1 MNMQRGFKL
10 LNYLFRLVETKTQFI
25 LTYEARLKFRDEKKR
40 FPPHS
45 DINGKSKSPSVG
57 ILIQGPIHDEEFISQ
72 TIIAYSQRFE
82 NSQIILSTWDY
93 EDTSG
98 LEGWIADKKSQVK
111 IIKSKFPTV
120 SSYGNLQLQQI
131 STLNG
136 LKALMDSGVQYAIKS
151 RTDQRFYDPEALQK
165 LCSFFELHAEN
176 AHTIIVPSQN
186 TFYFRLFGP
195 SDTFQFGS
203 LEALLKYWDID
214 LIKYESIDRISSLC
228 TNTLRGEFHK
238 QIPETFL
245 FTSYLANLGE
255 KVEISLKESWR
266 LLKKYVVVMDDN
278 FIDLVWT
285 KYSHGSN
292 RWFIYDSNSVVRQM
306 SYSDWLVLNVE
317 TQHNPDIDEYL
328 DYEIK
333 GNKFVQK

>member
-1 MNMQRGFKL
+1 MKMQRGFRL
-10 LNYLFRLVETKTQFI
+10 LNYLFQLVETKTQFI
-25 LTYEARLKFRDEKKR
+25 ITYEARLKFRNEKKR

-45 DINGKSKSPSVG
+45 NISEKSKSLSVG
-57 ILIQGPIHDEEFISQ
+57 ILIQGPIHDEEFITH
-72 TIIAYSQRFE
+72 TIIAYCQRFE

-93 EDTSG
+93 EDTSE
-98 LEGWIADKKSQVK
+98 LERQIADKKSQVK

-136 LKALMDSGVQYAIKS
+136 LNALMNTGVEYAIKT

-165 LCSFFELHAEN
+165 LCSFFDLHAKN
-176 AHTIIVPSQN
+176 SHTILVASQN

-203 LEALLKYWDID
+203 LEALLKYWDVD
-214 LIKYESIDRISSLC
+214 LIKYEMVDRKSSLC

-317 TQHNPDIDEYL
+317 AQNNSDIEAYL

-333 GNKFVQK
+333 GNRFVQK